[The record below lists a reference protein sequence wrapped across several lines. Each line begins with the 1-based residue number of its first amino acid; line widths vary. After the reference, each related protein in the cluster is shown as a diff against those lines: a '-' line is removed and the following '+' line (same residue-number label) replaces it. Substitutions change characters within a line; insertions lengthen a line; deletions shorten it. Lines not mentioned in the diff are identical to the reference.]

1 MIPDWVGL
9 EAQIHF
15 LHSSFLFRT
24 HPLEAKP
31 EPEQGVGP
39 KEGSEKPELS
49 HAGTDWEK
57 SSWAPSRFRRRKS
70 PNAKHSSAR
79 RATLRT
85 EPSHRTAPQ
94 PPQSGGEPSEKSKC
108 FAQITGQPPAPPH
121 LGRPPGSC
129 ERSASAEPLIRRG
142 RAVGLRRGAPAR
154 GIWKAVEECVSL
166 GGRSFAMFLGS
177 QRSWQRPPLDEKAAA
192 RFREACSEHGVEP
205 AFILPHGSYLM
216 NCGSPKQDV
225 CDKSRLL
232 LVDEL
237 SRCAQLGLSMFN
249 LHPGAS
255 LGDIT
260 TDQCIQRIAE
270 AIDHAHRQVPA
281 VMTVLENMSGQG
293 STVGGQFSELR
304 GIIEQVR
311 DKSRVGVCLDT
322 CHAFAAGYD
331 ISAAGGI
338 KKVLDEF
345 DSVVGLSYLRA
356 LHLNDSKGKLGCHLD
371 RHEDIGRGQI
381 GLAAFRELVNE
392 PRLDGIPM
400 ILETPGR

>member
-1 MIPDWVGL
+1 M
-9 EAQIHF
+9 
-15 LHSSFLFRT
+15 
-24 HPLEAKP
+24 
-31 EPEQGVGP
+31 GP
-39 KEGSEKPELS
+39 
-49 HAGTDWEK
+49 
-57 SSWAPSRFRRRKS
+57 RK
-70 PNAKHSSAR
+70 R
-79 RATLRT
+79 RT
-85 EPSHRTAPQ
+85 EPETAAVETSAQAGGEGRRSQ
-94 PPQSGGEPSEKSKC
+94 PPGQEGAKKRVARAQGGREKK
-108 FAQITGQPPAPPH
+108 FI
-121 LGRPPGSC
+121 
-129 ERSASAEPLIRRG
+129 
-142 RAVGLRRGAPAR
+142 GAHVSIAG

-192 RFREACSEHGVEP
+192 RFREACREHGVEP

-225 CDKSRLL
+225 CDKSRVL

-304 GIIEQVR
+304 GIIERVR

-400 ILETPGR
+400 ILETPGRTGFEYAEQIELLYSLCED